1 MKIKN
6 FLMAVLIA
14 AASTAGFAAGAT
26 ATFADGEAGISGKVE
41 GAKNKVFTDTWNF
54 FGLGAG
60 TYTIQGALN
69 GTNLSFTSIVLD
81 GRTWDLTQA
90 GNFSFASVEY
100 SGHGPLQLTIS
111 GTKLN
116 ASPLKASYNGS
127 VSVSPVP
134 EPETYAMLLAG
145 LGVMGAIARRRKQAA

>member
-6 FLMAVLIA
+6 LLMAVLIA
-14 AASTAGFAAGAT
+14 AASTAGFAAT
-26 ATFADGEAGISGKVE
+26 ATFADGEAGISAKVE
-41 GAKNKVFTDTWNF
+41 GAKNKAFSDTWNF

-60 TYTIQGALN
+60 TYSIQGALN

-81 GRTWDLTQA
+81 GRTWDLTQT

-111 GTKLN
+111 GIKLN
-116 ASPLKASYNGS
+116 SAPLKASYNGS